1 MVFEDYHL
9 HEQIR
14 VILIRHWVD
23 LTQVEYGVTNG
34 VVYVTGSLRH
44 HSLCHGNGNGNGNSR
59 SNGQTPVSLETTLE
73 GQFRG
78 VHGVRDVVFRLDPLS
93 SAHDP
98 RRTP

>member
-14 VILIRHWVD
+14 VILIRHWID

-34 VVYVTGSLRH
+34 VVYVTGTLRH
-44 HSLCHGNGNGNGNSR
+44 HSLCNGNGNGAR
-59 SNGQTPVSLETTLE
+59 QSNGQTPVSLETALD
-73 GQFRG
+73 GQFRR

-93 SAHDP
+93 SAPDP